1 MALSKEEREQL
12 EALQAKEKAPPEGR
26 QERIAIT
33 IDLSDPAAVK
43 RGMALGYITAADLE
57 DDAGDDD
64 DDDAGDDDDDDGD
77 DGKRKKKD
85 PAPKRRLSMADRT
98 LGSADDD

>member
-64 DDDAGDDDDDDGD
+64 DDDGD